1 VAKKKPR
8 TPTPPRPVQA
18 PQRRTTQR
26 GDDLGRQHRNALYAI
41 SAGGIVALVAV
52 VIGIVAFGSNNHNR
66 VNDRQVASLMS
77 TAGCTFKTVDA
88 YVPQGQTTHVNSLT
102 AKLPWNTDPPSNGQ
116 HYPIWAVWGFYTQPV
131 NPRQV
136 VHNEEHGGVILWWGP
151 RVPQSTVAKLRQL
164 YDQQSTAVFGTPYP
178 NLGSKVA
185 ITAWTGDTSRYQRNG
200 YYGQGHIGI
209 CPSYTAATV
218 QAFTAFRN
226 AYRGKGP
233 EGVPMCDD
241 VAGDGPSRSSC

>member
-1 VAKKKPR
+1 MRA
-8 TPTPPRPVQA
+8 
-18 PQRRTTQR
+18 
-26 GDDLGRQHRNALYAI
+26 
-41 SAGGIVALVAV
+41 
-52 VIGIVAFGSNNHNR
+52 
-66 VNDRQVASLMS
+66 
-77 TAGCTFKTVDA
+77 AGCTYEDAVPYPPDDWKTLADYHA
-88 YVPQGQTTHVNSLT
+88 DVPTLSSKVRWKTF
-102 AKLPWNTDPPSNGQ
+102 PPSGGS
-116 HYPIWAVWGFYTQPV
+116 HYRLWANWGFYTKPV

-151 RVPQSTVAKLRQL
+151 HVPQSTVAKLRQL